1 MVRQNTIC
9 AVSTPAGM
17 GGIAVIRVSG
27 SDSFAVCDKIFRAKH
42 GKKLQT
48 QPQYSVIYGNIVDTD
63 GDDIIDD
70 VLISVFRAPHSFT
83 AEDTVEISCHGS
95 LYIQQKIM
103 QLLISNGCRAAQPG
117 EFTMRA
123 FVNGKIDL
131 SQAEAVAD
139 LIASTSKAMHKMAI
153 TQMRGGFSVEL
164 QKLRGQLLD
173 FVSLIELELDF
184 SEEDVEFADRRKLR
198 DLAVNIEQHIG
209 RLADSFSVGNVLKNG
224 VPVALVGK
232 TNVGKSTLL
241 NVLLNEEKAIVSDI
255 HGTTRDTIEDSVAID
270 GIVFRFIDTAGIRD
284 TEDEVENLGIRRTF
298 QKIDAATIVLWLVDA
313 TEISDI
319 MTDIVPED
327 IDRSKMVLVVN
338 KSDMVSADR
347 QKCIGDIVDTT
358 GLKAIFISAKRRTN
372 IDLLQ
377 KLLVDT
383 VQLNKIDTDTVIV
396 NNVRHYEALVNARQ
410 AIVRVV
416 EGLDTQISGD
426 LLSQDIRECMHYLGE
441 ITGQIST
448 DEILGNIFSKFCIGK

>member
-63 GDDIIDD
+63 GGDIIDD

-103 QLLISNGCRAAQPG
+103 QLLINNGCRAAQPG

-255 HGTTRDTIEDSVAID
+255 HGTTRDTIEDSVVID

-284 TEDEVENLGIRRTF
+284 TEDEIETLGIRRTF

-327 IDRSKMVLVVN
+327 IDRSKTVLVVN
-338 KSDMVSADR
+338 KSDVISADR
-347 QKCIGDIVDTT
+347 QKRIGDIVDTT
-358 GLKAIFISAKRRTN
+358 GLKAIFISAKQRTN
-372 IDLLQ
+372 IDRLQ

-383 VQLNKIDTDTVIV
+383 VQLNKTDADTVIV

>member
-42 GKKLQT
+42 GEKLQT
-48 QPQYSVIYGNIVDTD
+48 QPQYSVVYGNIVDTE
-63 GDDIIDD
+63 GGDIIDD

-103 QLLISNGCRAAQPG
+103 QLLINNGCRAAQPG

-139 LIASTSKAMHKMAI
+139 LISSTSKAMHKMAI

-255 HGTTRDTIEDSVAID
+255 HGTTRDTIEDSVVID

-284 TEDEVENLGIRRTF
+284 TEDEIETLGIRRTF

-327 IDRSKMVLVVN
+327 IDRSKTVLVVN

-347 QKCIGDIVDTT
+347 QKRIGDIVDTT

-383 VQLNKIDTDTVIV
+383 VQLNKIDSNAVIV

>member
-63 GDDIIDD
+63 GGDIIDD

-103 QLLISNGCRAAQPG
+103 QLLINNGCRAAQPG

-123 FVNGKIDL
+123 FVNGKIAL

-327 IDRSKMVLVVN
+327 IDRSKTVLVVN

-347 QKCIGDIVDTT
+347 QKRIGDIVDTT

-383 VQLNKIDTDTVIV
+383 VQLNKIDTNAVIV
-396 NNVRHYEALVNARQ
+396 NNVRHYEALVNARR

>member
-48 QPQYSVIYGNIVDTD
+48 QLQYSVVYGNIVDTD
-63 GDDIIDD
+63 GGDIIDD

-209 RLADSFSVGNVLKNG
+209 RLTDSFSVGNVLKNG

-327 IDRSKMVLVVN
+327 IDRSKTVLVVN

-347 QKCIGDIVDTT
+347 QRRIGDIVDTT

-383 VQLNKIDTDTVIV
+383 VQLNKTDADTVIV

>member
-48 QPQYSVIYGNIVDTD
+48 QPQYSVVYGNIVDTD
-63 GDDIIDD
+63 GGDIIDD

-103 QLLISNGCRAAQPG
+103 QLLINNGCRAAQPG

-153 TQMRGGFSVEL
+153 NQMRGGFSVEL

-209 RLADSFSVGNVLKNG
+209 RLTDSFSVGNVLKNG

-327 IDRSKMVLVVN
+327 IDRSKTVLVVN

-347 QKCIGDIVDTT
+347 QRRIGDIVDTT

-383 VQLNKIDTDTVIV
+383 VQLNKTDADTVIV

>member
-27 SDSFAVCDKIFRAKH
+27 IDSFAVCDKIFRAKH

-48 QPQYSVIYGNIVDTD
+48 QPQYSVVYGNIVDTD
-63 GDDIIDD
+63 GGDIIDD

-103 QLLISNGCRAAQPG
+103 QLLINNGCRAAQPG

-153 TQMRGGFSVEL
+153 NQMRGGFSVEL

-298 QKIDAATIVLWLVDA
+298 QKIDTAAIVLWLVDA

-327 IDRSKMVLVVN
+327 IDRSKTVLVVN

-347 QKCIGDIVDTT
+347 QKRISDIFDTT

-383 VQLNKIDTDTVIV
+383 VQLNKTDTDTVIV

>member
-48 QPQYSVIYGNIVDTD
+48 QPQYSVIYGNIVDID

-103 QLLISNGCRAAQPG
+103 QLLINNGCRAAQPG

-139 LIASTSKAMHKMAI
+139 LIASTSKTMHKMAI
-153 TQMRGGFSVEL
+153 TQIRGGFSVEL

-184 SEEDVEFADRRKLR
+184 SEEDIEFADRRKLR

-298 QKIDAATIVLWLVDA
+298 QKIDTATIVLWLVDA

-327 IDRSKMVLVVN
+327 IDRSKTVLVVN

-347 QKCIGDIVDTT
+347 QKRIGDIVDTT

-383 VQLNKIDTDTVIV
+383 VQLNKMDTNTVIV

>member
-48 QPQYSVIYGNIVDTD
+48 QPQYSVIYGNIVDID

-103 QLLISNGCRAAQPG
+103 QLLINNGCRAAQPG

-139 LIASTSKAMHKMAI
+139 LIASTSKTMHKMAI
-153 TQMRGGFSVEL
+153 TQIRGGFSVEL

-184 SEEDVEFADRRKLR
+184 SEEDIEFADRRKLR

-284 TEDEVENLGIRRTF
+284 TEDEIETLGIRRTF
-298 QKIDAATIVLWLVDA
+298 QKIDTATIVLWLVDA

-327 IDRSKMVLVVN
+327 IDRSKTVLVVN

-347 QKCIGDIVDTT
+347 QKRIGDIVDTT

-383 VQLNKIDTDTVIV
+383 VQLNKMDTNTVIV
-396 NNVRHYEALVNARQ
+396 NNVRHYEALVNARR

>member
-48 QPQYSVIYGNIVDTD
+48 QPQYSVVYGNIVDTD
-63 GDDIIDD
+63 GGDIIDD

-103 QLLISNGCRAAQPG
+103 QLLINNGCRAAQPG

-153 TQMRGGFSVEL
+153 DQMRGGFSIEL

-198 DLAVNIEQHIG
+198 DLAVSIEQHIG

-255 HGTTRDTIEDSVAID
+255 HGTTRDTIEDSVVID

-284 TEDEVENLGIRRTF
+284 TEDEIETLGIRRTF

-327 IDRSKMVLVVN
+327 IDRSKTVLVVN

-347 QKCIGDIVDTT
+347 QKRIGDIVDTT

-383 VQLNKIDTDTVIV
+383 VQLNKIDSNAVIV

>member
-48 QPQYSVIYGNIVDTD
+48 QPQYSVVYGNIVDTD
-63 GDDIIDD
+63 GGDIIDD

-103 QLLISNGCRAAQPG
+103 QLLINNGCRAAQPG

-209 RLADSFSVGNVLKNG
+209 RLTDSFSVGNVLKNG

-327 IDRSKMVLVVN
+327 IDRSKTVLVVN

-347 QKCIGDIVDTT
+347 QRRIGDIVDTT

-383 VQLNKIDTDTVIV
+383 VQLNKTDADTVIV

>member
-48 QPQYSVIYGNIVDTD
+48 QPQYSVVYGNIVDTD
-63 GDDIIDD
+63 GSDIIDD

-209 RLADSFSVGNVLKNG
+209 RLADSFSMGNVLKNG

-298 QKIDAATIVLWLVDA
+298 QKIDAAAIVLWLVDA

-327 IDRSKMVLVVN
+327 IDRSKTVLVVN

-347 QKCIGDIVDTT
+347 QKRIGDIVDTT

-383 VQLNKIDTDTVIV
+383 VQLNKIDSNAVIV

>member
-48 QPQYSVIYGNIVDTD
+48 QPQYSVVYGNIVDTD
-63 GDDIIDD
+63 GGDIIDN

-103 QLLISNGCRAAQPG
+103 QLLINNGCRAAQPG

-327 IDRSKMVLVVN
+327 IDRSKTVLVVN

-347 QKCIGDIVDTT
+347 QKRIGDIVDTT

-383 VQLNKIDTDTVIV
+383 VQLNKIDTNAVIV
-396 NNVRHYEALVNARQ
+396 NNVRHYEALVNARR

>member
-63 GDDIIDD
+63 GGDIIDD

-103 QLLISNGCRAAQPG
+103 QLLINNGCRAAQPG

-298 QKIDAATIVLWLVDA
+298 QKIDAETIVLWLVDA

-327 IDRSKMVLVVN
+327 IDRSKTVLVVN

-347 QKCIGDIVDTT
+347 QKRIGDIVDTT

-383 VQLNKIDTDTVIV
+383 VQLNKIDTNAVIV
-396 NNVRHYEALVNARQ
+396 NNVRHYEALVNARR

>member
-42 GKKLQT
+42 WKKLQT

-63 GDDIIDD
+63 GGDIIDD

-103 QLLISNGCRAAQPG
+103 QLLINNGCRAAQPG

-153 TQMRGGFSVEL
+153 DQMKGGFSVEL

-198 DLAVNIEQHIG
+198 VLAVNIEQHIG

-255 HGTTRDTIEDSVAID
+255 HGTTRDTIEDSVVID

-319 MTDIVPED
+319 KTDIVPED
-327 IDRSKMVLVVN
+327 IDRSKTVLVVN

-347 QKCIGDIVDTT
+347 QKRIGDIVDTT

-383 VQLNKIDTDTVIV
+383 VQLNKIDTNAVIV

>member
-42 GKKLQT
+42 EKKLQT

-103 QLLISNGCRAAQPG
+103 QLLINNGCRAAQPG

-298 QKIDAATIVLWLVDA
+298 QKIDTATIVLWLVDA

-327 IDRSKMVLVVN
+327 IDRSKTVLVVN

-347 QKCIGDIVDTT
+347 QKRIGDIVDTT

-383 VQLNKIDTDTVIV
+383 VQLNKIDTNAVIV
-396 NNVRHYEALVNARQ
+396 NNVRHYEALVNARR

>member
-1 MVRQNTIC
+1 
-9 AVSTPAGM
+9 M

-27 SDSFAVCDKIFRAKH
+27 SDSFAVCDKIFRTKH

-103 QLLISNGCRAAQPG
+103 QLLINNGCRAAQPG

-153 TQMRGGFSVEL
+153 DQMRGGFSVEL

-255 HGTTRDTIEDSVAID
+255 HGTTRDIIEDSVVID
-270 GIVFRFIDTAGIRD
+270 GILFRFIDTAGIRD

-298 QKIDAATIVLWLVDA
+298 QKIDTATIVLWLVDA

-327 IDRSKMVLVVN
+327 IDRSKTVLVVN

-347 QKCIGDIVDTT
+347 QKRIGDIVDTT

-383 VQLNKIDTDTVIV
+383 VQLNKIDTNTVIV
-396 NNVRHYEALVNARQ
+396 NNVRHYEALVNARH

>member
-27 SDSFAVCDKIFRAKH
+27 IDSFAVCDKIFRAKH

-48 QPQYSVIYGNIVDTD
+48 QPQYSVIYGNIVYTD
-63 GDDIIDD
+63 GGDIIDD

-103 QLLISNGCRAAQPG
+103 QLLINNGCRAAQPG

-224 VPVALVGK
+224 VSVALVGK

-327 IDRSKMVLVVN
+327 IDRSKTVLVVN

>member
-48 QPQYSVIYGNIVDTD
+48 QPQYSVVYGNIVDTD
-63 GDDIIDD
+63 GGDIIDD

-103 QLLISNGCRAAQPG
+103 QLLINNGCRAAQPG

-153 TQMRGGFSVEL
+153 DQMRGGFSVEL

-198 DLAVNIEQHIG
+198 VLAVNIEQHISK
-209 RLADSFSVGNVLKNG
+209 LADSFSVGNVLKNG

-298 QKIDAATIVLWLVDA
+298 QKIDAAAIVLWLVDA

-327 IDRSKMVLVVN
+327 IDRSKTVLVVN

-347 QKCIGDIVDTT
+347 QKHIGDIVDTT

-383 VQLNKIDTDTVIV
+383 VQLNKTDTDTVIV

>member
-48 QPQYSVIYGNIVDTD
+48 QPQYSVVYGNIVDTD
-63 GDDIIDD
+63 GGDIIDD

-103 QLLISNGCRAAQPG
+103 QLLINNGCRAAQPG

-153 TQMRGGFSVEL
+153 DQMRGGFSVEL
-164 QKLRGQLLD
+164 QKLRVQLLD

-198 DLAVNIEQHIG
+198 VLAVNIEQHIG

-255 HGTTRDTIEDSVAID
+255 HGTTRDTIEDSVVID

-284 TEDEVENLGIRRTF
+284 TEDEIETLGIRRTF

-327 IDRSKMVLVVN
+327 IDRSKTVLVVN
-338 KSDMVSADR
+338 KSDVISADC
-347 QKCIGDIVDTT
+347 QKRIGDIVDTT
-358 GLKAIFISAKRRTN
+358 GLKAIFISAKQLTN
-372 IDLLQ
+372 IDRLQ

-383 VQLNKIDTDTVIV
+383 VQLNKTDTDTVIV

>member
-48 QPQYSVIYGNIVDTD
+48 QPQYSVVYGNIVDTD
-63 GDDIIDD
+63 GSDIIDD

-209 RLADSFSVGNVLKNG
+209 RLADSFSMGNVLKNG

-255 HGTTRDTIEDSVAID
+255 HGTTRDTIEDSGAID

-298 QKIDAATIVLWLVDA
+298 QKIDAAAIVLWLVDA

-327 IDRSKMVLVVN
+327 IDRSKTVLVVN
-338 KSDMVSADR
+338 KSDMVSADL
-347 QKCIGDIVDTT
+347 QKRIGDIVDTT

-383 VQLNKIDTDTVIV
+383 VQLNKIDSNAVIV

>member
-27 SDSFAVCDKIFRAKH
+27 SDSFAVCDKIFRTKH

-103 QLLISNGCRAAQPG
+103 QLLINNGCRAAQPG

-153 TQMRGGFSVEL
+153 DQMRGGFSVEL

-255 HGTTRDTIEDSVAID
+255 HGTTRDIIEDSVVID
-270 GIVFRFIDTAGIRD
+270 GILFRFIDTAGIRD

-298 QKIDAATIVLWLVDA
+298 QKIDTATIVLWLVDA

-327 IDRSKMVLVVN
+327 IDRSKTVLVVN

-347 QKCIGDIVDTT
+347 QKRIGDIVDTT

-383 VQLNKIDTDTVIV
+383 VQLNKIDTNTVIV
-396 NNVRHYEALVNARQ
+396 NNVRHYEALVNARH

>member
-48 QPQYSVIYGNIVDTD
+48 QPQYSVVYGNIVDTD
-63 GDDIIDD
+63 GGDIIDD

-103 QLLISNGCRAAQPG
+103 QLLINNGCRAAQPG
-117 EFTMRA
+117 EFTMLA

-198 DLAVNIEQHIG
+198 VLAVNIEQHIG

-327 IDRSKMVLVVN
+327 IDRSKTVLVVN

-347 QKCIGDIVDTT
+347 QKRIGDIVDTT

-383 VQLNKIDTDTVIV
+383 VQLNKIDSNAVIV

>member
-42 GKKLQT
+42 WKKLQT

-63 GDDIIDD
+63 GGDIIDD

-103 QLLISNGCRAAQPG
+103 QLLINNGCRAAQPG

-198 DLAVNIEQHIG
+198 VLAVNIEQHIG

-255 HGTTRDTIEDSVAID
+255 HGTTRDTIEDSVVID

-327 IDRSKMVLVVN
+327 IDRSKTVLVVN

-347 QKCIGDIVDTT
+347 QKRIGDIVDTT

-383 VQLNKIDTDTVIV
+383 VQLNKIDTNAVIV
-396 NNVRHYEALVNARQ
+396 NNVRHYEALVNARR

>member
-63 GDDIIDD
+63 GGDIIDD

-103 QLLISNGCRAAQPG
+103 QLLINNGCRAAQPG

-298 QKIDAATIVLWLVDA
+298 QKIDAATIVLCLVDA

-327 IDRSKMVLVVN
+327 IDRSKTVLVVN

-347 QKCIGDIVDTT
+347 QKRIGDIVDTT

-396 NNVRHYEALVNARQ
+396 NNVRHYEALVNARR